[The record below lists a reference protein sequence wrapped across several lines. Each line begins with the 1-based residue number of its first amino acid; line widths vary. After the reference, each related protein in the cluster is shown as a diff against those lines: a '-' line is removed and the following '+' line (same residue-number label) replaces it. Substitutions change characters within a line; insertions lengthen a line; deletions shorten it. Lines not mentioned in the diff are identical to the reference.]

1 MSYHILIRTYKFVK
15 YIFQIPKYCPP
26 RWTCQKLIDI
36 PLILLSYFFC
46 VELATCFGCWVTS
59 TKIFHQNLS
68 LVFRWCPP
76 YFLYKISW
84 YVDYLMMTGTQKFFF
99 FCSCDITPYNQL
111 ACWLQWLLWRLSDHK
126 WTQVI
131 MKGIFSFTFVFNH
144 HWTSWQFKHRYPSSL
159 FFIGHSSCFFMTCI
173 AQPEHMDKFR

>member
-99 FCSCDITPYNQL
+99 FLFLWHYPIQPVGMLTPVVVMET
-111 ACWLQWLLWRLSDHK
+111 K
-126 WTQVI
+126 WPQ
-131 MKGIFSFTFVFNH
+131 MNPGNYERHIFFYVRV
-144 HWTSWQFKHRYPSSL
+144 QSSL
-159 FFIGHSSCFFMTCI
+159 NLMAIQT
-173 AQPEHMDKFR
+173 